1 MAIRVAVNG
10 FGRIGRLVTRAI
22 YELGRNDIELVA
34 INTPGSIDATTHL
47 LQYDSVH
54 GRFPGDVEAG
64 ADWLDMGMGKVK
76 VSSHRDPHN
85 APWKSLGIDIV
96 LECSGH
102 FNSTEKS
109 NSHIKAG
116 AKKVLLSAP
125 AKDQTKTV
133 VYGVNHEEITA
144 DDLIVSNASCT
155 TNCLAPMAKVLEEN
169 LGIEHGFMT
178 TVHAYTG
185 DQRILDNSH
194 KDLRRA
200 RAAGLSMVPT
210 STGAA
215 KAVGL
220 VLPSL
225 KGKLDGSAIRVPTA
239 NVSLVD
245 LKFNSVRD
253 TSIEEI
259 NQLMADA
266 ASGPMKGV
274 LAVNNLPLVSTD
286 FNHHPASSIFDQT
299 QTQVMDGRLVQVM
312 SWYDNEWG
320 FSCRMLDTAAHM
332 GNM

>member
-1 MAIRVAVNG
+1 
-10 FGRIGRLVTRAI
+10 
-22 YELGRNDIELVA
+22 
-34 INTPGSIDATTHL
+34 
-47 LQYDSVH
+47 
-54 GRFPGDVEAG
+54 
-64 ADWLDMGMGKVK
+64 
-76 VSSHRDPHN
+76 
-85 APWKSLGIDIV
+85 
-96 LECSGH
+96 
-102 FNSTEKS
+102 
-109 NSHIKAG
+109 HIKAG

-125 AKDQTKTV
+125 AKDQTKTI
-133 VYGVNHEEITA
+133 VYGVNHETIEA
-144 DDLIVSNASCT
+144 DDLIISNASCT
-155 TNCLAPMAKVLEEN
+155 TNCLAPMVKVLHEKI
-169 LGIEHGFMT
+169 GIEHGFMT

-220 VLPSL
+220 VMPEL

-245 LKFNSVRD
+245 LKFNSTNA

-259 NQLMADA
+259 NAFMADA
-266 ASGPMKGV
+266 AANELKGV

-299 QTQVMDGRLVQVM
+299 QTQVMDGKLVQVM

-320 FSCRMLDTAAHM
+320 FSCRMLDTAAYM
-332 GNM
+332 GNL